1 MNPKCADRLSD
12 QTDPEMNLSRTDPAI
27 VIVSGVASGAGK
39 TSLAVAVI
47 EFLRQSVPVAA
58 VKITVTHDDRGCP
71 HGGKSCNVCSSLGGD
86 FQIVSRRDIIEQ
98 PGTDTARFVEAGA
111 EPVHWG
117 ITRDT
122 SIVQLWERM
131 IPLVTSTRFV
141 VVESNTLALN
151 LKGKV
156 NLMIVD
162 PTVSRRLWKP
172 SATALIGSADLVIF
186 NERGNSTQRESTWS
200 ELTELRPVGTVLK
213 VDDPTKI
220 KDYPALS
227 TVLNSAA

>member
-12 QTDPEMNLSRTDPAI
+12 QADPEVNLSRTDPTI

-39 TSLAVAVI
+39 TSLAVAII

-117 ITRDT
+117 ITRNT

-131 IPLVTSTRFV
+131 SPTLAFARFA

-162 PTVSRRLWKP
+162 PSVSRRLWKP

-186 NERGNSTQRESTWS
+186 NERGSSRQRESAWN
-200 ELTELRPVGTVLK
+200 ELVALRPVGTVLK
-213 VDDPTKI
+213 VDDPAKI
-220 KDYPALS
+220 KTYSTLS
-227 TVLNSAA
+227 TVLNSSV